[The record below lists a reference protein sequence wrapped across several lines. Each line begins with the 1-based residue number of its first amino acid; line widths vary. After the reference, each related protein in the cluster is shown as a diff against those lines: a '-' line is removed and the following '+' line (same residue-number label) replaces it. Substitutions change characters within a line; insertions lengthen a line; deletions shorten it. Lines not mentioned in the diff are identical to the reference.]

1 MPHTAQEIQN
11 RINEISFNTSLLRE
25 LRAISF
31 VQRLI
36 SEGPIE
42 QGAMKR
48 VNVHMI
54 ADDALMNEL
63 SVATKTVA
71 IPSVLAALKGAGQ
84 AAADSFLD
92 AHRSDVGK
100 RSSVDLQAMFS

>member
-1 MPHTAQEIQN
+1 MRRTPQEIQN
-11 RINEISFNTSLLRE
+11 RINEFGFNASLLRE

-48 VNVHMI
+48 VNVYMI
-54 ADDALMNEL
+54 ADDALMN
-63 SVATKTVA
+63 
-71 IPSVLAALKGAGQ
+71 
-84 AAADSFLD
+84 
-92 AHRSDVGK
+92 
-100 RSSVDLQAMFS
+100 